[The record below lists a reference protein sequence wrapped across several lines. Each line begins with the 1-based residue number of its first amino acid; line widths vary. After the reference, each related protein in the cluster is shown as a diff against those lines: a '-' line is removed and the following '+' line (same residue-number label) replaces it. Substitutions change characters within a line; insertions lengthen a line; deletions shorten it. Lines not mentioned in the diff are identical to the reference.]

1 MFLQLTRLIRPT
13 LRCTNLPRRTT
24 ALFKTRQFHDEF
36 NQKPPPPPN
45 STEVVAKLV
54 PTAVAARYQVFKDE
68 DATVILD
75 VDEERQRLSGVGDS
89 GEEDQESDSLPDI
102 YAGLNMEREL

>member
-13 LRCTNLPRRTT
+13 LRCTNLLPRRTT
-24 ALFKTRQFHDEF
+24 ALFNTRQFHDEF
-36 NQKPPPPPN
+36 NQKRPPPPN
-45 STEVVAKLV
+45 SEEVVAKLV

-75 VDEERQRLSGVGDS
+75 VDEERQRLSADS
-89 GEEDQESDSLPDI
+89 GEADQESDSLPDI